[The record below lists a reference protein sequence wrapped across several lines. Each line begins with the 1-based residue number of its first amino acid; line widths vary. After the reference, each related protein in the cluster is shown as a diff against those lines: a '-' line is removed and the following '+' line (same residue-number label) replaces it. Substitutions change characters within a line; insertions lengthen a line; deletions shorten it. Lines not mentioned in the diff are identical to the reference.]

1 MIKNYLKTSIRS
13 LLRQKG
19 TTAIN
24 IVGLTLGL
32 TCSMLILL
40 WIGNE
45 ISFDRTHKDGDRI
58 YRMLFNIQY
67 PNGTINTWRN
77 APQPLE
83 EVLEKEYPEIEHAML
98 ISWNGDRLLTLGD
111 QNFKKSGVFASEDIF
126 EIFDTPFIVGK
137 KETALKEKNSIV
149 ITEKLAQILFGD
161 NWRQEEILG
170 AAIMLE
176 KEDLLTITGI
186 VPNSPSNSSIQFDYV
201 IPFKFGLEKQPWNR
215 QWGNFNN
222 RMFVKL
228 KEGVEVNAF
237 NEKVE
242 DVVKTH
248 RKNGEGDDTHAF
260 VYPIEDLY
268 LYGNFENGI
277 NTGGRIEY
285 IQIFGAV
292 SIFVLLLACINFMNM
307 ATARSFRRA
316 KEVGIRKVVGANKR
330 SLIFQFIGESILIT
344 LFSLLLA
351 VGLSLLL
358 LPVFNELMNQSL
370 SIDFQN
376 LNYWVFGIVFLVIT
390 SLLAGLYPAFFISG
404 FKPAS
409 VLKGNLATSHNAG
422 FFRKSLVVFQFFLS
436 MIMIISTFV
445 VQMQIDFIMNRNLGL
460 DKENV
465 MLYGLNNESYP
476 HFQAI
481 KNELLQHS
489 EIVSVTTCNQNPLN
503 VGSSASGMEWE
514 GKKEGE
520 EIEFSHLWVTYDFI
534 ETLGMELLDGRD
546 FSPEYGTD
554 SSAFLVNEAA
564 IKAMGLENPVG
575 SAFNGFWIEEGKII
589 GVIKDFH
596 SASIYNPI
604 DPLIVIMDEEPYQ
617 LYIRTA
623 SEKTGDAIQLLENIH
638 DKYTQSYPFEYH
650 FMNEN
655 YDQIYKSEMVMSK
668 LSNFFAVLAILI
680 SCLGLIGLASLTTS
694 QRVKEIGIRKV
705 MGATIANILFLLS
718 KDYFKLI
725 VISFVISAP
734 VAYYFISAWLEKF
747 AFRIEVHWWIYPVAG
762 LLVIIVALLSVG
774 SLSVKAAATNPVDSL
789 RDE

>member
-1 MIKNYLKTSIRS
+1 M
-13 LLRQKG
+13 RQKG
-19 TTAIN
+19 ITAIN

-45 ISFDRTHKDGDRI
+45 MKFDRTHKDGDRI
-58 YRMLFNIQY
+58 YKMLFNIQY
-67 PNGTINTWRN
+67 PDGSINTWTN

-111 QNFKKSGVFASEDIF
+111 QNFKKPGVFASEDMF
-126 EIFDTPFIVGK
+126 EVFDTPFIVGK
-137 KETALKEKNSIV
+137 KETALKEKKSIV
-149 ITEKLAQILFGD
+149 ITDKLAQILYGND
-161 NWRQEEILG
+161 WRQKEIIG
-170 AAIMLE
+170 STIVVE
-176 KEDLLTITGI
+176 KEDILMVTGV
-186 VPNSPSNSSIQFDYV
+186 VPAPTTNSSIQFDYV
-201 IPFKFGLEKQPWNR
+201 IPFKLGLDYQPWNR
-215 QWGNFNN
+215 EWGNFNN

-228 KEGVEVNAF
+228 REGVEVNEF

-268 LYGNFENGI
+268 LYGKFDNGVNI
-277 NTGGRIEY
+277 GGRIEY

-292 SIFVLLLACINFMNM
+292 SIFVLVLACINFMNM

-344 LFSLLLA
+344 LFSLVLA
-351 VGLSLLL
+351 VGLSQLL
-358 LPVFNELMNQSL
+358 LPVFNELTNQSL
-370 SIDFQN
+370 YLDFQN
-376 LNYWVFGIVFLVIT
+376 LNYWLFGVLFLIVT
-390 SLLAGLYPAFFISG
+390 SLLAGFYPAFFISG
-404 FKPAS
+404 FKPVS
-409 VLKGNLATSHNAG
+409 VLKGSLATSHNAI
-422 FFRKSLVVFQFFLS
+422 FFRKTLVVFQFFLS

-465 MLYGLNNESYP
+465 MIYGLNNESYT

-481 KNELLQHS
+481 KNDLLQHP
-489 EIVSVTTCNQNPLN
+489 EIVSVTTLNQNPLN
-503 VGSSASGMEWE
+503 VGSSATGMEWE

-534 ETLGMELLDGRD
+534 ETLGMELMDGRD
-546 FSPEYGTD
+546 FSPDFGTD

-575 SAFNGFWIEEGKII
+575 SAFNGFWIEDGKII

-596 SASIYNPI
+596 SGSIYNSI

-617 LYIRTA
+617 MYIRTA
-623 SEKTGDAIQLLENIH
+623 SEKTGDAIAILENIH
-638 DKYTQSYPFEYH
+638 NKYSKNYPFEYQ
-650 FMNEN
+650 FMNDN
-655 YDQIYKSEMVMSK
+655 YNQMYKSEMVMGK

-734 VAYYFISAWLEKF
+734 VAYYFTASWLENF
-747 AFRIEVHWWIYPVAG
+747 AFKIDMLWWIYPITG
-762 LLVIIVALLSVG
+762 LLVIVVALLSVG
-774 SLSVKAAATNPVDSL
+774 SLSIKAAVTNPVESL